1 MLVLG
6 TVPALRSSVKNAAA
20 RPGHG
25 TPIAFLTQFA
35 GSSDLPEVIDT
46 AADVNRESF
55 R

>member
-1 MLVLG
+1 MDY
-6 TVPALRSSVKNAAA
+6 SSGSH
-20 RPGHG
+20 PGN
-25 TPIAFLTQFA
+25 PRFPLAVAFLTQFA

>member
-1 MLVLG
+1 MDCGSGSLQGKPRFPLAIV
-6 TVPALRSSVKNAAA
+6 
-20 RPGHG
+20 
-25 TPIAFLTQFA
+25 FLTQFA